1 MEPLKTCR
9 PLTPAVTNLLGSA
22 QVWESSQ
29 EHSNA
34 GLMPGF
40 NDPRGFFQS
49 QQFHISVITSPSK
62 PFPERA
68 DLQTEAPSAQLLRRI
83 LIQQRERCL
92 REERDLMSK
101 LNKCTMLS
109 SHWQIGW
116 ILMALPLEL
125 AFSRELCSH
134 QPCADQHISNRGTHA
149 PSYASP
155 PHSSLLPVSF
165 LKGIV
170 LLFWQKSSCPLGIHW
185 KKEQ

>member
-1 MEPLKTCR
+1 
-9 PLTPAVTNLLGSA
+9 
-22 QVWESSQ
+22 
-29 EHSNA
+29 
-34 GLMPGF
+34 MPGF
-40 NDPRGFFQS
+40 SDPRGFFQP

-83 LIQQRERCL
+83 LIQQRSVCL

-101 LNKCTMLS
+101 LNTCTMLS
-109 SHWQIGW
+109 SHWQISW

-170 LLFWQKSSCPLGIHW
+170 LLFWQRNPVVPREYTERKNNRYGLRKVWKLLLQNQESEMETSLVEDWVKISS
-185 KKEQ
+185 